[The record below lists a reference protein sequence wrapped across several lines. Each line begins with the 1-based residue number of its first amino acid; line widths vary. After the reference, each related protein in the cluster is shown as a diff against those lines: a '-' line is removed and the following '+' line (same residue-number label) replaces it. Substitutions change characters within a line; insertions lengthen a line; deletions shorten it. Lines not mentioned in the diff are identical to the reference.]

1 MKPVFDDNG
10 LAIEAG
16 NIRCFYYCPVTGE
29 YTGWSDEYINVGVSM
44 PGNSTGINPGNVAAG
59 LVSVFSGGKWLR
71 HEDHR
76 GTAIYSTE
84 DGHKETVT
92 TIGAIPDGFVTAA
105 PTTSWD
111 VWNGSEWATDA
122 DAQHRAAIEVAE
134 LQRQS
139 LIDAAMSSISL
150 IQLKLQAGRKLT
162 PSETTKLNTTLD
174 YIDVVTA
181 TDASTAPDVNWPTHP
196 EV

>member
-1 MKPVFDDNG
+1 
-10 LAIEAG
+10 
-16 NIRCFYYCPVTGE
+16 
-29 YTGWSDEYINVGVSM
+29 M
-44 PGNSTGINPGNVAAG
+44 PGSSTCINPGKVAAG

-76 GTAIYSTE
+76 GTAIYSTT

-111 VWNGSEWATDA
+111 VWNGSEWATDT

-134 LQRQS
+134 LHRQS
-139 LIDAAMSSISL
+139 LIDAAMSSIGL

-162 PSETTKLNTTLD
+162 PAETTKLNTTLD
-174 YIDVVTA
+174 YIDAVTV
-181 TDASTAPDVNWPTHP
+181 TDTSTVPDINWLLPP
-196 EV
+196 AL